1 MNLVFALAIGLL
13 FGSGIF
19 LLLKADLFRVVAG
32 LVLISN
38 AANLTLMGS
47 GVTRGRAP
55 ILPSRPGEA
64 IADPL
69 VQAMTLT
76 ALVIGFAVTALLLA
90 LSYGVYRSRRSV
102 DLDDLSSEDARQAAE
117 DERREAEHDEE
128 RELEEPQRHER
139 EHDAGRA
146 VR

>member
-1 MNLVFALAIGLL
+1 MNLVFAAVVGII
-13 FGSGIF
+13 FGSGVL
-19 LLLKADLFRVVAG
+19 LLLKTDLFRVVVG

-38 AANLTLMGS
+38 AACLTLMSS
-47 GVTRGRAP
+47 GLTRGQAA
-55 ILPSRPGEA
+55 ILPADEDEP

-90 LSYGVYRSRRSV
+90 LSYAVYRSRHSV
-102 DLDDLSSEDARQAAE
+102 DLGDLTEQEAADAAE
-117 DERREAEHDEE
+117 SESREAAHDEE
-128 RELEEPQRHER
+128 REPEDAEYGER
-139 EHDAGRA
+139 IGDEV